1 MAITPQVPSPV
12 VERLPSLRVDLARS
26 RAWLEHE
33 IAARQRYLA
42 LPSDAAETGI
52 GHAVAKDLYECELH
66 LVELASF
73 ERDLRDVEA
82 ALGRMRCGIYGTCLD
97 CGRSIP
103 LDRLARCHRRP
114 ATSTASEPPSCGHD
128 DLGGAAVMFP
138 GYQFMD
144 QSWMAG

>member
-1 MAITPQVPSPV
+1 MRPYADGRPRASLEPMAITPQIPSLV
-12 VERLPSLRVDLARS
+12 LERLPSLRVDLERS
-26 RAWLEHE
+26 RAWLKHE

-52 GHAVAKDLYECELH
+52 GHAAAKDLYERELH

-97 CGRSIP
+97 CGRPIP
-103 LDRLARCHRRP
+103 LDRLAARP
-114 ATSTASEPPSCGHD
+114 Q
-128 DLGGAAVMFP
+128 AAR
-138 GYQFMD
+138 D
-144 QSWMAG
+144 IDCERAAELRAR